1 MASLKEFQTELSS
14 PIARWE
20 NEGGATVAG
29 EHNAHS
35 SVRKKTQASLNNR
48 DQTPNPT
55 IDA

>member
-1 MASLKEFQTELSS
+1 MANLKEFQTELSS

-29 EHNAHS
+29 EHNAHA